1 MTDGAPESSGAAE
14 PVVDGAPSDGG
25 GGGWFRRYRVP
36 IIVVVIAL
44 IAGGAAVVLAS
55 GGGSCPS
62 GGAAIEV
69 EGTTVT
75 EDELS
80 RRAELV
86 EALYGLSP
94 PAEADR
100 ADSYR
105 RELAKS
111 VATAVIIDQEAE
123 RRDIVVPERT
133 VRDTL
138 ARYIADFFPEGGRDQ
153 FVQAMGDKGV
163 SEAEVLGEFR
173 QIQTTFRVLDRVSGD
188 VAVSDADVTAA
199 YEERKD
205 ELVVPERRR
214 IGHIVVGGEPE
225 ATGALERL
233 RGGEPF
239 ADVTKAVS
247 LDASTKDTGGD
258 LGPRAAAELEKTFAD
273 AAFAVGQG
281 EFFGPVQTRFG
292 WHVGLVEEIVAGRA
306 LTAEEAREPLRE
318 QLLAERKLAA
328 QRDYVASLLRDTDVC
343 YADRFRPARPND
355 PPPGVTPGQE
365 GTTPGAEEP
374 AGG

>member
-1 MTDGAPESSGAAE
+1 LSDVPAE
-14 PVVDGAPSDGG
+14 PVGDGVPASSG
-25 GGGWFRRYRVP
+25 GGGWFGRYRVP

-44 IAGGAAVVLAS
+44 IAGGAAIVMAS
-55 GGGSCPS
+55 RGGSCPS
-62 GGAAIEV
+62 DGAVIEV
-69 EGTTVT
+69 DGETVT
-75 EDELS
+75 EDQLS

-94 PAEADR
+94 PTDAKR

-111 VATAVIIDQEAE
+111 LATALIIDGEAA
-123 RRDIVVPERT
+123 RRDIVVPDRT
-133 VRDTL
+133 VRDAL

-173 QIQTTFRVLDRVSGD
+173 QIQTTFRVLDRVSSD

-214 IGHIVVGGEPE
+214 IRHIVVGSEPE
-225 ATGALERL
+225 ASGALERL

-239 ADVTKAVS
+239 ADVAKAVS

-258 LGPRAAAELEKTFAD
+258 LGPRAASELEKAFGD
-273 AAFAVGQG
+273 AAFGIAQG
-281 EFFGPVQTRFG
+281 EFFGPVETRFG

-318 QLLAERKLAA
+318 QLLAERKLAD
-328 QRDYVASLLRDTDVC
+328 QRDFVASLLRDTDVC

-365 GTTPGAEEP
+365 GTTPGADEP
-374 AGG
+374 SGR